1 MTNEKMLLVGVS
13 VVIIGIIVIVT
24 SSGVQDN
31 EQSDVNFAVEH
42 ADELA
47 GYEIAPAEVVA
58 KVEKNEDIVLLDV
71 RTPEEYAEIHL
82 EGAELLPVQQL
93 SAGTLAEIGLG
104 EDAKGKEIIIY
115 CRSGARSKTAYDI
128 MKSLG
133 YTNLK
138 SVNGGIV
145 HWQEDNYPLT
155 VTGDN

>member
-1 MTNEKMLLVGVS
+1 MTNEKMLLVGVA

-47 GYEIAPAEVVA
+47 GYEIAPVEVVA

-104 EDAKGKEIIIY
+104 EDAKDKEIIIY